1 MATTLMPLD
10 PATSPQRV
18 LRVLTISARLLPEE
32 IVAARRARRT
42 RGWVLVI
49 VFLVAVLLGA
59 WYADALRQKSTAD
72 DDLRGI
78 AIEAAALQRS
88 QNNDYADVV
97 QVQGDTTTIDKQ
109 LTTLM
114 AHDLP
119 WATLLETVTSTGTAA
134 GVEVTG
140 ITASLT
146 AAGNNGAAAA
156 TTGATELPS
165 TSGAATI
172 GTVTVTGTAPDKTSV
187 AKFVDR
193 LAALATVANPFLTSA
208 TETKTGVDY
217 SLQLDITN
225 KALCGRFTTT
235 CETGGK

>member
-1 MATTLMPLD
+1 MPTTLMPLD

-32 IVAARRARRT
+32 VVAARRARRT

-49 VFLVAVLLGA
+49 VLLVAVLLGA
-59 WYADALRQKSTAD
+59 WYADALRQKSAAD

-88 QNNDYADVV
+88 QNKDFADVV
-97 QVQGDTTTIDKQ
+97 QVQSDTTTIDKQ
-109 LTTLM
+109 LTALM

-119 WATLLETVTSTGTAA
+119 WATLLDTVTTTGTAA

-140 ITASLT
+140 INASLT
-146 AAGNNGAAAA
+146 AAGNNGTAA
-156 TTGATELPS
+156 TAPDATGLPS
-165 TSGAATI
+165 TSGSATI
-172 GTVTVTGTAPDKTSV
+172 GTITVTGTAPDKTSV

-193 LAALATVANPFLTSA
+193 LGTLATVANPFLTSA
-208 TETKTGVDY
+208 TETKAGVDY

-235 CETGGK
+235 CKTGSK

>member
-18 LRVLTISARLLPEE
+18 LRVLTISARLLPDEV
-32 IVAARRARRT
+32 VAVRRARRT

-49 VFLVAVLLGA
+49 VVLVAALLAA
-59 WYADALRQKSTAD
+59 WYASALREKSAAD

-88 QNNDYADVV
+88 QNKDYADVV
-97 QVQGDTTTIDKQ
+97 KVQSDTTTIDKQ

-114 AHDLP
+114 ADDLP
-119 WATLLETVTSTGTAA
+119 WATLLDTVTTTGTAA
-134 GVEVTG
+134 GVEVAG
-140 ITASLT
+140 INGSLT
-146 AAGNNGAAAA
+146 AAGPNGTASSKAD
-156 TTGATELPS
+156 ATELPS

-172 GTVTVTGTAPDKTSV
+172 GTMTVTGTAPDKASV

-193 LAALATVANPFLTSA
+193 LGTLATVANPFLTSA
-208 TETKTGVDY
+208 TESKAGVDF
-217 SLQLDITN
+217 SLRLDITGA
-225 KALCGRFTTT
+225 ALCGRFTTT
-235 CETGGK
+235 CTTGGK